1 MADQYALNCIG
12 PSLILKHSL
21 PLLPKDRRAVFA
33 ALSARVG
40 SIGDNRL
47 GGWYAYR
54 TAKAALNQ
62 MIRSASIEVSRSHNQ
77 AICVALHPGTVATD
91 FTAKYLGRHPSVPPA
106 EAAQNLLS
114 VIDDL
119 TPDQTG
125 QFFDWQG
132 KAVSHGEPPCS
143 GPWRSAERGPVGP
156 APCRQRQRSDRH
168 GRGDGRGHLCP
179 PPPQENRAGPV
190 GHAPFCGSSARAGLA
205 GGLYQAG
212 RSRRVEIHRR
222 RIDAA
227 RQEHGTSTEV
237 LATPPGEWRLIEALQ
252 NAPLTVTRLHD
263 DRFIASLDAFNQW
276 AAGRKE
282 LRMEYFYREMRRKTG
297 LLMDGDAPAGGKWNF
312 DHDNRKPRQA
322 RPVSRQPMQFDAGCD
337 HAEVLDLVAH
347 AVRR

>member
-1 MADQYALNCIG
+1 MQAALSRLTGPFDLIFVATGALEINGAVPEKSIRQISATSMADQFALNCIG

-114 VIDDL
+114 VINDL

-132 KAVSHGEPPCS
+132 KAV
-143 GPWRSAERGPVGP
+143 PW
-156 APCRQRQRSDRH
+156 
-168 GRGDGRGHLCP
+168 
-179 PPPQENRAGPV
+179 
-190 GHAPFCGSSARAGLA
+190 
-205 GGLYQAG
+205 
-212 RSRRVEIHRR
+212 
-222 RIDAA
+222 
-227 RQEHGTSTEV
+227 
-237 LATPPGEWRLIEALQ
+237 
-252 NAPLTVTRLHD
+252 
-263 DRFIASLDAFNQW
+263 
-276 AAGRKE
+276 
-282 LRMEYFYREMRRKTG
+282 
-297 LLMDGDAPAGGKWNF
+297 
-312 DHDNRKPRQA
+312 
-322 RPVSRQPMQFDAGCD
+322 
-337 HAEVLDLVAH
+337 
-347 AVRR
+347 